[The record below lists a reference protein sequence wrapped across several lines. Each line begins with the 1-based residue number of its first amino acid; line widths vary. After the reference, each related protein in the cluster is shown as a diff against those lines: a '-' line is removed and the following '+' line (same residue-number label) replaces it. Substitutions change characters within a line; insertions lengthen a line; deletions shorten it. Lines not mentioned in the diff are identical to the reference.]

1 MVVVVAMAVAAAAA
15 AIPIACV
22 NNLLRVLKSAT

>member
-1 MVVVVAMAVAAAAA
+1 MAMAVAAAAAAA